1 MDTAILASE
10 LVLAVGFLIFIGRS
24 VGQRI
29 QELGLLQS
37 HREQGA

>member
-10 LVLAVGFLIFIGRS
+10 LVLAVGFMIFIGRS

-29 QELGLLQS
+29 QELGLLPG
-37 HREQGA
+37 HREQGT